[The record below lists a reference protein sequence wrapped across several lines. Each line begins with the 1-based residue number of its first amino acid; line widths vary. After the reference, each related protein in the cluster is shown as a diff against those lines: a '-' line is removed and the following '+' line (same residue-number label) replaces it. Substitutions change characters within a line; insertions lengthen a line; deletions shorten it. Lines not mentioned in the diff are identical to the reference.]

1 MFYLVVYA
9 NLISPLSSNQV
20 ISLFKFKFLAALCES
35 NVTSIQRLYRCKA
48 NNSLRVQRA
57 CSQARLPKT
66 LLTKFTAREIEVKHK
81 KGIPRFYRNGKES
94 EAEMC
99 FFLSLVTVPEGL
111 AKIDSS
117 HIPLRF

>member
-1 MFYLVVYA
+1 M
-9 NLISPLSSNQV
+9 S
-20 ISLFKFKFLAALCES
+20 KFLAAFCES

-99 FFLSLVTVPEGL
+99 FFLSLVTVPEGF